1 MGKIKSLVDEAWE
14 DPHHSVGMAAA
25 ELAMHVRS
33 ILERAFD
40 SRPDISHEDIASR
53 LNVTPD
59 RIKEILSHYN
69 SDLREDDDE
78 RRNSD
83 GNLMIASLA
92 KTMYA
97 LGYKLD
103 IKVVAADENADA
115 AFVNN
120 PPRRRARNRKP
131 ENLTYEI

>member
-1 MGKIKSLVDEAWE
+1 MDQRKSLVEEAWE
-14 DPHHSVGMAAA
+14 DPQHSVGMAAA

-40 SRPDISHEDIASR
+40 SRPDISHEDIGSR
-53 LNVTPD
+53 LNVPAD
-59 RIKEILSHYN
+59 RVREILSHFN
-69 SDLREDDDE
+69 SDLREEDDE

-103 IKVVAADENADA
+103 IKVVAADEKANA

-120 PPRRRARNRKP
+120 PRRRRMRHRKP

>member
-1 MGKIKSLVDEAWE
+1 MDERKSLVDEAWE

-25 ELAMHVRS
+25 ELAMNVRS
-33 ILERAFD
+33 LLERAFD
-40 SRPDISHEDIASR
+40 SRPDISQADIADR
-53 LNVTPD
+53 LRVSEE
-59 RIKEILSHYN
+59 RVKEILSHHN

-78 RRNSD
+78 RLNSD

-92 KTMYA
+92 RTLYA

-103 IKVVAADENADA
+103 IKVVAADDKADA

-120 PPRRRARNRKP
+120 PPRRRMRHRKP
-131 ENLTYEI
+131 ENITYEI

>member
-1 MGKIKSLVDEAWE
+1 MDERKSLVDEAWE

-25 ELAMHVRS
+25 GLAMDVRGL
-33 ILERAFD
+33 LERAFA
-40 SRPDISHEDIASR
+40 SRPDVSHEDIGFR
-53 LNVTPD
+53 LKVPAD
-59 RIKEILSHYN
+59 RVREILSDFN
-69 SDLREDDDE
+69 SDIREEDDE

-103 IKVVAADENADA
+103 IKVVAADEKADA

-120 PPRRRARNRKP
+120 PPRRRMRHRKP